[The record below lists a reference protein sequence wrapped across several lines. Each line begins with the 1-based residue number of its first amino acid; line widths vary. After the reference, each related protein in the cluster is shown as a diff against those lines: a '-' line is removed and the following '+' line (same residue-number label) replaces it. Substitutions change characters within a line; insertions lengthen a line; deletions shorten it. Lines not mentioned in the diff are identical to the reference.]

1 MNRCHGMLCR
11 SGIWKRTLER
21 DIFPWV
27 FEGAQLGDEVLEIG
41 PGPGLTTDL
50 LRSRV
55 KKLTAVEIDPSLA
68 SLLEQRLA
76 GTNVTV
82 LQQDATALQISSIGF
97 DTAVCLIMLH
107 HVPSAEL
114 QDRLLSEVARV
125 LRPGSSFI
133 GCDLLFRSRL
143 IWRTCS
149 IPRCPLTRKDFLRD
163 SVPPASKTFASI
175 FAVARCVSTLAE
187 LEPGIKE
194 SRGLSH
200 SACEDNLAES
210 PLARD
215 SRTMQTASAISF
227 ALLLPRRKG
236 HSLPCIDNVVK
247 ASAAYTA
254 GQWEMIRDEMAEPR
268 AFAA

>member
-1 MNRCHGMLCR
+1 M
-11 SGIWKRTLER
+11 
-21 DIFPWV
+21 
-27 FEGAQLGDEVLEIG
+27 
-41 PGPGLTTDL
+41 
-50 LRSRV
+50 
-55 KKLTAVEIDPSLA
+55 
-68 SLLEQRLA
+68 
-76 GTNVTV
+76 
-82 LQQDATALQISSIGF
+82 
-97 DTAVCLIMLH
+97 
-107 HVPSAEL
+107 
-114 QDRLLSEVARV
+114 
-125 LRPGSSFI
+125 
-133 GCDLLFRSRL
+133 
-143 IWRTCS
+143 
-149 IPRCPLTRKDFLRD
+149 
-163 SVPPASKTFASI
+163 
-175 FAVARCVSTLAE
+175 LAE